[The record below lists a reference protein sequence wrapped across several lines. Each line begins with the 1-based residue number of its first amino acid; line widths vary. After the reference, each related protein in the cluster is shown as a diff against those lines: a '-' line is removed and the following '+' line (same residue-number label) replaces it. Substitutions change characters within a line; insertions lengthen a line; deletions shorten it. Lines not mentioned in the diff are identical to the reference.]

1 MCSGFKMIAEL
12 LTAIILL
19 AFGTSHCM
27 AAAQATAPA
36 PKPAAAAPATAT
48 TQDLT
53 GTWQGKMKVDA
64 NTSLTIQFTFARK
77 PDGSWS
83 ATLNSPDNP
92 AIRNMAANAVSFNN
106 GAVKVDVTALNGSF
120 SGTLK
125 GRTLEGQWSQPGGA
139 LPLVMNPYEKPT
151 IAKADLQTLLGGWH
165 GPLTVPGGTFTLV
178 IRFKQNDKG
187 ELQGTM
193 GVVEQGGGEAPVSD
207 IEFANSELSFKL
219 PGGRGDYQGKYAN
232 GTFTGVLHP
241 MGGPPNGMPV
251 SLSKGDVAA
260 PVYVLNLKTES
271 FAALSGQWEGT
282 LEVTS
287 PQGQK
292 VTLPMVLNIG
302 TNKNGEIVGS
312 FDSPAQNVKGI
323 PVTAATVEGSKV
335 TFKCDPLKAQYE
347 ADLANKTLTGQ
358 WTQGPVTAPLTLKK
372 KS

>member
-1 MCSGFKMIAEL
+1 MCSGLKMIAEL
-12 LTAIILL
+12 LTAIVLL

-36 PKPAAAAPATAT
+36 PKPAAAAAPAAA

-53 GTWQGKMKVDA
+53 GLWQGKMKVDA
-64 NTSLTIQFTFARK
+64 TTSITIQFTFARK
-77 PDGSWS
+77 PDGTWS

-92 AIRNMAANAVSFNN
+92 AIKNVAANSVALNN
-106 GAVKVDVTALNGSF
+106 GTVKVDVSALNGSF
-120 SGTLK
+120 NGTLK
-125 GRTLEGQWSQPGGA
+125 GRTLEGQWSQPGSN
-139 LPLVMNPYEKPT
+139 LPLVLNPYEKPT

-165 GPLTVPGGTFTLV
+165 GPVTVPGGTFTLV
-178 IRFKQNDKG
+178 VRFKQSDKG

-193 GVVEQGGGEAPVSD
+193 GIVEQGGEAPISD
-207 IEFANSELSFKL
+207 IEFANGELSFKM
-219 PGGRGDYQGKYAN
+219 PGGRGDYKGKYAN
-232 GTFTGVLHP
+232 GGFTGALHP
-241 MGGPPNGMPV
+241 MGAPPDGVPA
-251 SLSKGDVAA
+251 SLSKGDIAA
-260 PVYVLNLKTES
+260 PVYVLKLKTES
-271 FAALSGQWEGT
+271 FAALSGSWEGT
-282 LEVTS
+282 MEITT

-292 VTLPMVLNIG
+292 VTLPIVLNIG

-323 PVTAATVEGSKV
+323 PVTEATAEGSKV
-335 TFKCDPLKAQYE
+335 TFKCDPLKAQYQ